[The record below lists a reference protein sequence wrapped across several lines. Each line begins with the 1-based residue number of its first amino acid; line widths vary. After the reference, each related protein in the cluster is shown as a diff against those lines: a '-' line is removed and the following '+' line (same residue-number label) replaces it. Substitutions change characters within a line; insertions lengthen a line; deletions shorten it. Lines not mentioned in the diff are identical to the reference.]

1 MAVRRCFSGKIT
13 ESDAFY
19 ELPGNAQ
26 ALYLHLN
33 MLADDDGFVNNAAGV
48 AYRIFGGK
56 EALKKL
62 VERRFLLK
70 FGDIYVIKHWKISNS
85 LKTDR
90 MKPLN
95 YRAIADRIWVEP
107 NRAYTDH
114 PVEGG
119 VNLLELRGDRED
131 GFQNGFQFGKEWNP
145 KIREDKI
152 REDKIREEK
161 GMEEKEWVEGWK
173 RVCRAY
179 PLEKLGDRESA
190 YRVFCKVIG
199 SGEELGVLE
208 ENLKQWKLS
217 EQWEKAGGRYIP
229 MLENFLR
236 RGIWRGRPDRLA
248 VPKGASGALGE
259 AELEA
264 IRKALEGQ
272 EV

>member
-48 AYRIFGGK
+48 AYRLFRGGD
-56 EALKKL
+56 ALRKL
-62 VERRFLLK
+62 VEGRFLLK
-70 FGDIYVIKHWKISNS
+70 FGSVYVIKHWRISNS
-85 LKTDR
+85 LKNDR

-95 YRAIADRIWVEP
+95 YQAIAGRIWVKP

-119 VNLLELRGDRED
+119 VNLLQLRGDGED
-131 GFQNGFQFGKEWNP
+131 GFQNGFQFGTDWNANRTEP
-145 KIREDKI
+145 NRT
-152 REDKIREEK
+152 EEK
-161 GMEEKEWVEGWK
+161 GTQPKEMDRGWEAI
-173 RVCRAY
+173 CRAY
-179 PLEKLGDRESA
+179 PPEKLGDRESA

-236 RGIWRGRPDRLA
+236 RGIWRGKPDRLA